1 MNLPLNKKIIVIGSN
16 GYLGRH
22 VCKYLQ
28 SMGANFFAA
37 DLQPVS
43 IDGLLNYKTINL
55 LNKSMMSDMF
65 SEFDYI
71 MLFSGKTG
79 TFNGFSEANSF
90 IEINEVGLVNLLNSV
105 KDLGKDIKI
114 LFPSTRLV
122 YKGKENIPLTEDSEK
137 EFKTVYAINKYS
149 CEKYLEM
156 YNSLF
161 GINYSIIRI
170 CVPYGTLMHGEQSY
184 GTLTHFLKQAKNK
197 SDITIYGDG
206 SQKRSFIHIAD
217 LSRACVEIM
226 ISNLTNNGI
235 YNVGGP
241 DTLSI
246 KDVATEIGN
255 LYGVGITSVP
265 WPEEQLKIE
274 SGDTIFDSSK
284 FINILNFVY
293 NYNFKAWLRTIGEKL

>member
-1 MNLPLNKKIIVIGSN
+1 MSLILNKKIIVIGSN

-22 VCKYLQ
+22 VCKYLR
-28 SMGANFFAA
+28 SIDANFLAA
-37 DLQPVS
+37 DLQPKS
-43 IDGLLNYKTINL
+43 IDGLTNYKTINL
-55 LNKSMMSDMF
+55 LNKSMISDVI

-90 IEINEVGLVNLLNSV
+90 IEINEIGLVNLLNTI
-105 KDLGKDIKI
+105 KDHGKDIKI

-122 YKGKENIPLTEDSEK
+122 YKGKKNTALKEVAEK

-156 YNSLF
+156 YNNLF
-161 GINYSIIRI
+161 GLNYSIIRI

-184 GTLTHFLKQAKNK
+184 GTLTHFINQAKSN

-217 LSRACVEIM
+217 LSRACVEVLT
-226 ISNLTNNGI
+226 SDLTNNEI

-241 DTLSI
+241 NTLSI
-246 KDVATEIGN
+246 KDVATEIGSF
-255 LYGVGITSVP
+255 YDVGVTSIP
-265 WPEEQLKIE
+265 WPKEQLKIE

-284 FINILNFVY
+284 FIDVIDFVY
-293 NYNFKAWLRTIGEKL
+293 NYDFKSWLHSIGKDL